1 MNYKN
6 CCAKIWFSAVFDN
19 FSSVYLDIIF
29 IFCILMKFLDGIPMT
44 RFYYHF
50 RGITNLGQNWLFF
63 DRSMAFLGQD
73 WLFFVRCI
81 PFLGQD

>member
-1 MNYKN
+1 MNYKK
-6 CCAKIWFSAVFDN
+6 CCAKIWFSSVFDN

-29 IFCILMKFLDGIPMT
+29 IFCILMTFLDGIPRT

-81 PFLGQD
+81 PILGQD